1 MYVLGELIEDNAK
14 YSAII
19 ALILVIISYFG
30 WDYVTTIIYNIIF
43 SIAVYNLVPDKNLV
57 YALLLSSLLFGF
69 VNTLSNGDIGPF
81 EDALPT
87 VAMFVRAAAY
97 IFIWGY
103 WGVSILNRY
112 LFPGGIFDHPLL
124 IYGVWLALTF
134 IIPISSCKVYHMY
147 LLDMDHHHIYSY
159 PAFVTYPIYMCRISA
174 LIYVISSVIGHMN
187 VSHDIKGYII
197 EHWSDLFFS
206 VPFIVF
212 CILSIGTVLNCMIRW
227 ISSYRHYAYERKL
240 KLKERMEKD
249 ELTNSI

>member
-97 IFIWGY
+97 IFIWGVL
-103 WGVSILNRY
+103 GSIYTQSL
-112 LFPGGIFDHPLL
+112 
-124 IYGVWLALTF
+124 
-134 IIPISSCKVYHMY
+134 
-147 LLDMDHHHIYSY
+147 
-159 PAFVTYPIYMCRISA
+159 
-174 LIYVISSVIGHMN
+174 
-187 VSHDIKGYII
+187 
-197 EHWSDLFFS
+197 S
-206 VPFIVF
+206 VPGRNI
-212 CILSIGTVLNCMIRW
+212 
-227 ISSYRHYAYERKL
+227 
-240 KLKERMEKD
+240 
-249 ELTNSI
+249 